1 LKGAISTASFCPPL
15 NETLTRH
22 IATGS
27 GQTAASGPEKGI
39 QAPTSSTI
47 DHDRLQKL
55 TLVERNYI
63 PAARALGCDSN
74 ANATTFYPSPAS
86 QMCQTMAF
94 GYSLFFKDS
103 YIRPDLLEKAVA
115 SLATELPPLAGRV
128 LPPKNGPGVRSM
140 NETVVNLNNAGI
152 ELTIAETKCHKIEDL
167 GPHTWLAG
175 MNKRKLSSF
184 GVPFYTE
191 PFSVDNM
198 YKGEEALFKL
208 KLTRCIDGQILSVN
222 VSHLLADAGRAVR
235 LMERLSELYR
245 ANCAGTDPG
254 PGLHF
259 NPELETP
266 QGLATALKDP
276 PPAWNPPVE
285 DHHLTLA
292 QWLAAPYRMYRH
304 TKKEF
309 DVHMVYLP
317 KIAVQRLKSIAIEE
331 QRKQITTNS
340 GEKKVST
347 MDAVQAF
354 IATLVADLKRRPL
367 VPTFPEEMTVNVD
380 LLHKN
385 VPYKDPEAL
394 ERHIGNAVHIL
405 HVHGVE
411 PGTGNREK
419 NKIESFTLLYPQI
432 LHTSLSCVSSFHFLC
447 RCTSSY
453 HP

>member
-1 LKGAISTASFCPPL
+1 
-15 NETLTRH
+15 
-22 IATGS
+22 
-27 GQTAASGPEKGI
+27 
-39 QAPTSSTI
+39 
-47 DHDRLQKL
+47 L
-55 TLVERNYI
+55 TLVEREFI
-63 PAARALGCDSN
+63 PAAAQAFS
-74 ANATTFYPSPAS
+74 ANAAAAIFNPSPAS

-103 YIRPDLLEKAVA
+103 YIRPDLLKKAVA

-128 LPPKNGPGVRSM
+128 RPPKNAPGLRSM

-152 ELTIAETKCHKIEDL
+152 EVTIAETKCHTIQDL

-175 MNKRKLSSF
+175 MNNRKLSSF

-191 PFSVDNM
+191 PFNVDNM
-198 YKGEEALFKL
+198 YKGEEALLKL
-208 KLTRCIDGQILSVN
+208 KLTRCIDGQILSVM

-235 LMERLSELYR
+235 LMERLSDLYR

-259 NPELETP
+259 NPILETP
-266 QGLATALKDP
+266 QGLSAALTTP
-276 PPAWNPPVE
+276 PPKWEPPVE
-285 DHHLTLA
+285 DHQLTLA
-292 QWLAAPYRMYRH
+292 QWMAAPYRMYRH
-304 TKKEF
+304 TAKKF

-317 KIAVQRLKSIAIEE
+317 KVAVQRLKSLAIEE
-331 QRKQITTNS
+331 QRKQTRSDVNNL

-380 LLHKN
+380 LLHKD

-411 PGTGNREK
+411 PGTGTIYK
-419 NKIESFTLLYPQI
+419 
-432 LHTSLSCVSSFHFLC
+432 
-447 RCTSSY
+447 
-453 HP
+453 

>member
-1 LKGAISTASFCPPL
+1 MTRALSTAGFSLP
-15 NETLTRH
+15 NEASTRH
-22 IATGS
+22 IAKSETKS
-27 GQTAASGPEKGI
+27 VVSGPEKVI
-39 QAPTSSTI
+39 LAPTKSKL
-47 DHDRLQKL
+47 DHDKLQKL
-55 TLVERNYI
+55 TLVERSYI
-63 PAARALGCDSN
+63 PAAARALATANNVDADSVFN
-74 ANATTFYPSPAS
+74 PSPAS

-103 YIRPDLLEKAVA
+103 YIRPDLLKKAVA

-128 LPPKNGPGVRSM
+128 RPPKNEPGIRSM
-140 NETVVNLNNAGI
+140 NETAINLNNAGI
-152 ELTIAETKCHKIEDL
+152 ELTIAETKCHRIEDL
-167 GPHTWLAG
+167 GPRTWLAG
-175 MNKRKLSSF
+175 MNNRKLSSF

-198 YKGEEALFKL
+198 YKGEEALLKL
-208 KLTRCIDGQILSVN
+208 KLTRCLDGQILSVN
-222 VSHLLADAGRAVR
+222 VCHLLADAGRAVR

-266 QGLATALKDP
+266 EGLAAALKTP
-276 PPAWNPPVE
+276 PPQWDPPVE
-285 DHHLTLA
+285 DHRLTLA
-292 QWLAAPYRMYRH
+292 QWMVAPYRMYRH
-304 TKKEF
+304 TTKKF

-317 KIAVQRLKSIAIEE
+317 KIAAQRLKSIAIED
-331 QRKQITTNS
+331 QKKQTRNTNNIFS

-354 IATLVADLKRRPL
+354 IATLVADLKRRAL

-380 LLHKN
+380 LLHKD

-394 ERHIGNAVHIL
+394 EKHIGNAVHIL

-411 PGTGNREK
+411 PGTGKK
-419 NKIESFTLLYPQI
+419 NLKF
-432 LHTSLSCVSSFHFLC
+432 SSFYYVLV
-447 RCTSSY
+447 SVLI
-453 HP
+453 